1 MSWLVKPL
9 RAAEAQ
15 VIAFFFLAHLI
26 VFVRRNIIYE
36 EHLMAF
42 FMDNHLSNSCR

>member
-15 VIAFFFLAHLI
+15 VIAFFLGSVV